1 MRYPAI
7 LLSIV
12 LLAASGCRRELP
24 KIDLLSD
31 PESQMTFAVAGIFTH
46 EMKIKVNQ
54 FQFLDSSGAASP
66 AWTIEEYAKPQVRHY
81 YPSVDVY
88 WSGDPVYCEILS
100 QRGLTIPYHTESL
113 IPDAYRDP
121 AYHWTGFAGRAR
133 VLLVRSSLRLADR
146 PESIRVFADPA
157 WAGRGAM
164 TDPLRGTSRSLFA
177 ALSILWEDQG
187 LADFYAAVRKNGT
200 RITRSD
206 DESADLLVN
215 GKVDVALVD
224 TDIALTR
231 IRKNQPL
238 DIVYPDQGSGEAGVM
253 VIPNAVTIMRECK
266 NFDAAGRFVD
276 FLTSLD
282 GERRIVS
289 FSPSQVPLQL
299 GVAAISSRIWRVESL
314 HVMRIDY
321 AAAAR
326 KLPDMEKILDVASN
340 GQVDSKSQ

>member
-7 LLSIV
+7 LLLVV
-12 LLAASGCRRELP
+12 LLAASGCRRVLP
-24 KIDLLSD
+24 EIGLLSD
-31 PESQMTFAVAGIFTH
+31 PDAYMTFRVAWYFTD

-54 FQFLDSSGAASP
+54 FQFIDAFGATSA
-66 AWTIEEYAKPQVRHY
+66 ARLIEEYA
-81 YPSVDVY
+81 YPRAHRYHPNVDVY

-100 QRGLTIPYHTESL
+100 QRGLTIAYRPESL

-121 AYHWTGFAGRAR
+121 ADHWTGFAARAR
-133 VLLVRSSLRLADR
+133 VLLVPSSMRLADR
-146 PESIRVFADPA
+146 PASIRVFADPA

-177 ALSILWEDQG
+177 ALGILWGDQG

-200 RITRSD
+200 RITLSD

-224 TDIALTR
+224 TDVALIR
-231 IRKNQPL
+231 IRKNQPV
-238 DIVYPDQGSGEAGVM
+238 DIIYPDQDHGEAGVM
-253 VIPNAVTIMRECK
+253 VIPNAVTIMRGCK
-266 NFDAAGRFVD
+266 DFAAASRFVD
-276 FLTSLD
+276 FLASPD
-282 GERRIVS
+282 GERRAVS

-326 KLPDMEKILDVASN
+326 KLPDMEKILAVASN